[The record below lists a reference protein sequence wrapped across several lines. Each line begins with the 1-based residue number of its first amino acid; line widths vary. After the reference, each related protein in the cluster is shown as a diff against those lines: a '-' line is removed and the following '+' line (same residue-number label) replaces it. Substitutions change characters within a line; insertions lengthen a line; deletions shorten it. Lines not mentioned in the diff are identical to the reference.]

1 MSSINEMNDL
11 GDRSM
16 TGHSYS
22 QGGAVGSSAGGTLNT
37 FSGPDNSQNVN
48 QFYSNYNN
56 TVQYDQE
63 NAWEYVKDIE
73 NIKDK
78 VTPDEVVMG
87 IKYEMKKQVVPD
99 KNKAKF
105 VVVNNLKK
113 DPKYYSRLHMLGID
127 VDEKDEAI
135 MEVLTS
141 LKARKYS
148 QKNGDFYK

>member
-1 MSSINEMNDL
+1 MSIINEMNDL

-37 FSGPDNSQNVN
+37 FSGPGNSQNVN

-105 VVVNNLKK
+105 AVVNNLKK